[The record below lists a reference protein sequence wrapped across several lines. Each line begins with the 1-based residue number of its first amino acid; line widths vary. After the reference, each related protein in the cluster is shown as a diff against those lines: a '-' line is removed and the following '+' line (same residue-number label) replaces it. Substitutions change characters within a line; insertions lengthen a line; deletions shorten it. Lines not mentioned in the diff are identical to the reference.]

1 MHHFQVGK
9 ANRQEKDG
17 RFYLFTKRKPFLVEN
32 VSLSESY
39 KLNLIK
45 KEAYQL
51 SFEIKAA
58 EEQWNEKQKD
68 MIEKKGFQFFIHKN
82 LSLSVVWHYFVE
94 FIIHPFSNLHEN
106 HFCFFKINFKYLW
119 DASRLDEKNNR
130 NYLILSKREVPPR
143 CSTNTHGPFLKPHAE
158 SMQTITKAINK
169 YEMERLLIISHYRFP
184 NIIVNKSIWCSY

>member
-1 MHHFQVGK
+1 MK
-9 ANRQEKDG
+9 NRKIWS
-17 RFYLFTKRKPFLVEN
+17 RRKVSSFSYIKTFPCLSSDIISSSLLYILLVT
-32 VSLSESY
+32 Y
-39 KLNLIK
+39 MRI
-45 KEAYQL
+45 
-51 SFEIKAA
+51 I
-58 EEQWNEKQKD
+58 
-68 MIEKKGFQFFIHKN
+68 
-82 LSLSVVWHYFVE
+82 FV
-94 FIIHPFSNLHEN
+94 
-106 HFCFFKINFKYLW
+106 FFKINFKYLW